1 MKEEEIKETIED
13 VEDLVEDA
21 LDIAE
26 DLGLVSEEDVEEILE
41 GIDKYKKKILILLPT
56 LIAAMI
62 LVQSQLWGALNV
74 VFDS

>member
-26 DLGLVSEEDVEEILE
+26 DLGLRCGS
-41 GIDKYKKKILILLPT
+41 
-56 LIAAMI
+56 
-62 LVQSQLWGALNV
+62 
-74 VFDS
+74 